1 MRNLQKKLMFFLFIC
16 IILQI
21 TYTTPVYSLCKLC
34 KNNSINN
41 FESIVSNNQLISKHA
56 IQIILI
62 MAIICVIL
70 IFYIIYDKLN
80 FKIKLQRIAYTDNL
94 TGANT
99 IDKFVI
105 LVGSEMCIRDRAYTD
120 NLTGA
125 NTIDKFVIDANK
137 ILCKN
142 TQVKYALLYIDIDK
156 FKYINDL
163 FGYEVG
169 NEILRNLTKIIKRNI
184 FEEEMFARISADN
197 FIIIMKYIEEEDI
210 TKRLKTIFEELD
222 LFNNNQEEKYKLV
235 LSCGIYF
242 ILPEDR
248 DINSIIDRA
257 NIPHKMAKGGHKS
270 SYAFYDNKI
279 HDQEIKEKEMENT
292 MFSSLEN
299 KEFIIYLQPKI
310 ELNTGEIQGSEA
322 LVRWKRPDKGLIPP
336 NEFIPFF
343 ERNGF
348 VINLDLYVLEE
359 VCIYLRKWIDAGINP
374 VTVSVNVSRI
384 HLYCNNFIETYK
396 NIIDKYNIPAKYI
409 ELELTESIIFDNFDI
424 LIDIMNNLKKIGFLI
439 SMDDFGSGYSSLNM
453 LKEIPMDILKLDQ
466 KFIMETYNSKRSKI
480 IVTKV
485 IEMAKELGMKVIS
498 EGVETEEQFKLLKEV
513 KCDMAQGYLF
523 GKPMP
528 IEEFE
533 HLIVSN
539 LVRG

>member
-21 TYTTPVYSLCKLC
+21 TYTTPVYSLCKLY

-41 FESIVSNNQLISKHA
+41 FEFIVSNNQLISKHA

-80 FKIKLQRIAYTDNL
+80 FKIKLQRI
-94 TGANT
+94 
-99 IDKFVI
+99 
-105 LVGSEMCIRDRAYTD
+105 AYTD

-169 NEILRNLTKIIKRNI
+169 NEILRNLTKIIKSNI

-197 FIIIMKYIEEEDI
+197 FIIIMKYIEEDI

-359 VCIYLRKWIDAGINP
+359 VCIYLRKWIDEGINP

>member
-1 MRNLQKKLMFFLFIC
+1 
-16 IILQI
+16 
-21 TYTTPVYSLCKLC
+21 
-34 KNNSINN
+34 
-41 FESIVSNNQLISKHA
+41 
-56 IQIILI
+56 
-62 MAIICVIL
+62 
-70 IFYIIYDKLN
+70 
-80 FKIKLQRIAYTDNL
+80 
-94 TGANT
+94 
-99 IDKFVI
+99 
-105 LVGSEMCIRDRAYTD
+105 
-120 NLTGA
+120 
-125 NTIDKFVIDANK
+125 
-137 ILCKN
+137 
-142 TQVKYALLYIDIDK
+142 
-156 FKYINDL
+156 KYINDL

-169 NEILRNLTKIIKRNI
+169 NEILRNLTKIIKSNT

-222 LFNNNQEEKYKLV
+222 MFNNNQEEKYKLV

-498 EGVETEEQFKLLKEV
+498 EGVETEEQFELLKEV

>member
-21 TYTTPVYSLCKLC
+21 THTIPVYSLNELH
-34 KNNSINN
+34 KNNSLNN
-41 FESIVSNNQLISKHA
+41 FESIMFNNQLISKYSL
-56 IQIILI
+56 QIICT
-62 MAIICVIL
+62 MTIICIIL

-80 FKIKLQRIAYTDNL
+80 VKIKLQKIAYTDSL
-94 TGANT
+94 TGAST
-99 IDKFVI
+99 
-105 LVGSEMCIRDRAYTD
+105 M
-120 NLTGA
+120 
-125 NTIDKFVIDANK
+125 DKFVIDANK
-137 ILCKN
+137 ILFKN
-142 TQVKYALLYIDIDK
+142 TQEKYALLYIDIDK

-169 NEILRNLTKIIKRNI
+169 NEILRNLTKIIKNNI
-184 FEEEMFARISADN
+184 FEDEIFARISADN
-197 FIIIMKYIEEEDI
+197 FTIIMKYVEEKDI
-210 TKRLKTIFEELD
+210 TNRLNNIFEELD

-242 ILPEDR
+242 ILPEDK

-299 KEFIIYLQPKI
+299 REFIVHLQPKI
-310 ELNTGEIQGSEA
+310 ELDTGEIQGSEA
-322 LVRWKRPDKGLIPP
+322 LVRWKSPDKGLIPP

-343 ERNGF
+343 EKNGF

-359 VCIYLRKWIDAGINP
+359 ICIQLRKWINAGINP
-374 VTVSVNVSRI
+374 VTISVNVSRI

-396 NIIDKYNIPAKYI
+396 NIIDKYGIPAKYI

-424 LIDIMNNLKKIGFLI
+424 LIDIMNNLKEIGFLI

-466 KFIMETYNSKRSKI
+466 KFIMETYNSNRSKI

-485 IEMAKELGMKVIS
+485 VEMAKELGMKVVS
-498 EGVETEEQFKLLKEV
+498 EGVETEEQFELLKEV

-533 HLIVSN
+533 KLIMYSSIK
-539 LVRG
+539 

>member
-1 MRNLQKKLMFFLFIC
+1 MTIIC
-16 IILQI
+16 IM
-21 TYTTPVYSLCKLC
+21 
-34 KNNSINN
+34 
-41 FESIVSNNQLISKHA
+41 LIS
-56 IQIILI
+56 
-62 MAIICVIL
+62 
-70 IFYIIYDKLN
+70 YIIYDKLN
-80 FKIKLQRIAYTDNL
+80 FKIKLQKI
-94 TGANT
+94 
-99 IDKFVI
+99 
-105 LVGSEMCIRDRAYTD
+105 AYTD

-169 NEILRNLTKIIKRNI
+169 NEILRNLTKIIKSNT

-197 FIIIMKYIEEEDI
+197 FIIIMKYIEEDI

-222 LFNNNQEEKYKLV
+222 MFNNNQEEKYKLV

-498 EGVETEEQFKLLKEV
+498 EGVETEEQFELLKEV

>member
-21 TYTTPVYSLCKLC
+21 TYTTPVYFLCKLY
-34 KNNSINN
+34 KNNSVNN
-41 FESIVSNNQLISKHA
+41 FESIVSNNQFISKYA

-62 MAIICVIL
+62 MAIICIML
-70 IFYIIYDKLN
+70 ISYIIYDKLN
-80 FKIKLQRIAYTDNL
+80 FKIKLQKI
-94 TGANT
+94 
-99 IDKFVI
+99 
-105 LVGSEMCIRDRAYTD
+105 AYTD

-169 NEILRNLTKIIKRNI
+169 NEILRNLTKIIKSNT

-197 FIIIMKYIEEEDI
+197 FIIIMKYIEEDI

-222 LFNNNQEEKYKLV
+222 MFNNNQEEKYKLV

-498 EGVETEEQFKLLKEV
+498 EGVETEEQFELLKEV

>member
-21 TYTTPVYSLCKLC
+21 TYTTPVYSLCKLY

-80 FKIKLQRIAYTDNL
+80 FKIKLQRI
-94 TGANT
+94 
-99 IDKFVI
+99 
-105 LVGSEMCIRDRAYTD
+105 AYTD

-336 NEFIPFF
+336 NEFIPF

-539 LVRG
+539 LIRG

>member
-21 TYTTPVYSLCKLC
+21 IYTTPVYSLHELY

-41 FESIVSNNQLISKHA
+41 FESIIFNNHFISKYA
-56 IQIILI
+56 LQIIFTMTIVCIILI
-62 MAIICVIL
+62 V
-70 IFYIIYDKLN
+70 YIIYDKLN
-80 FKIKLQRIAYTDNL
+80 FRIKLQKTAYTDSL
-94 TGANT
+94 TGANN
-99 IDKFVI
+99 IDKF
-105 LVGSEMCIRDRAYTD
+105 L
-120 NLTGA
+120 
-125 NTIDKFVIDANK
+125 IDTNK

-169 NEILRNLTKIIKRNI
+169 NEILRNLTKIIKNNT

-197 FIIIMKYIEEEDI
+197 FTVIMKYIEEEDI
-210 TKRLKTIFEELD
+210 TNRLEIIFKELD
-222 LFNNNQEEKYKLV
+222 LFNNSQEEKYKLV

-248 DINSIIDRA
+248 DVNSIIDRA
-257 NIPHKMAKGGHKS
+257 NIAHKMAKGGHKS

-299 KEFIIYLQPKI
+299 KEFIVYLQPKI

-322 LVRWKRPDKGLIPP
+322 LVRWKSPDKGLIPP

-343 ERNGF
+343 EKNGF

-359 VCIYLRKWIDAGINP
+359 VCMQLRRWINTGINP
-374 VTVSVNVSRI
+374 VTISVNVSRI

-396 NIIDKYNIPAKYI
+396 NIIDKYEIPAKYI
-409 ELELTESIIFDNFDI
+409 ELELTENIIFDNFDI
-424 LIDIMNNLKKIGFLI
+424 LIDIMNNLKEIGFLI

-466 KFIMETYNSKRSKI
+466 KFIMETYNSNRSKI

-485 IEMAKELGMKVIS
+485 VEMAKELGMRVIS
-498 EGVETEEQFKLLKEV
+498 EGVETEEQFELLKEV

-533 HLIVSN
+533 KLIVSSSTKE
-539 LVRG
+539 

>member
-21 TYTTPVYSLCKLC
+21 TYTTPVYSLFKLY

-105 LVGSEMCIRDRAYTD
+105 
-120 NLTGA
+120 
-125 NTIDKFVIDANK
+125 DANK

-169 NEILRNLTKIIKRNI
+169 NEILRNLTKIIKSNI

-197 FIIIMKYIEEEDI
+197 FIIIMKYIEEDI

>member
-21 TYTTPVYSLCKLC
+21 TYTTPVYSLCKLY

-105 LVGSEMCIRDRAYTD
+105 
-120 NLTGA
+120 
-125 NTIDKFVIDANK
+125 DANK

-169 NEILRNLTKIIKRNI
+169 NEILRNLTKIIKSNI

-197 FIIIMKYIEEEDI
+197 FIIIMKYIEEDI
-210 TKRLKTIFEELD
+210 RKRLKTIFEELD

-248 DINSIIDRA
+248 YINSIIDRA

>member
-21 TYTTPVYSLCKLC
+21 TYTTPVYSLCKLY

-105 LVGSEMCIRDRAYTD
+105 
-120 NLTGA
+120 
-125 NTIDKFVIDANK
+125 DANK

-169 NEILRNLTKIIKRNI
+169 NEILRNLTKIIKSNI

-248 DINSIIDRA
+248 DINSSIDRA

-374 VTVSVNVSRI
+374 VTVSRI

>member
-21 TYTTPVYSLCKLC
+21 TYTTPVYSLCKLY

-80 FKIKLQRIAYTDNL
+80 FKIKLQRI
-94 TGANT
+94 
-99 IDKFVI
+99 
-105 LVGSEMCIRDRAYTD
+105 AYTD

-197 FIIIMKYIEEEDI
+197 FIIIMKYIEEDI

-539 LVRG
+539 LIRG

>member
-1 MRNLQKKLMFFLFIC
+1 MRNLQKKLIFFLFIC

-21 TYTTPVYSLCKLC
+21 TYTTPVYSLCKLY
-34 KNNSINN
+34 KNNSVNN
-41 FESIVSNNQLISKHA
+41 FESIVSNNQFISKYA

-62 MAIICVIL
+62 MTIICIML
-70 IFYIIYDKLN
+70 ISYIIYDKLN
-80 FKIKLQRIAYTDNL
+80 FKIKLQKI
-94 TGANT
+94 
-99 IDKFVI
+99 
-105 LVGSEMCIRDRAYTD
+105 AYTD

-169 NEILRNLTKIIKRNI
+169 NEILRNLTKIIKSNT

-197 FIIIMKYIEEEDI
+197 FIIIMKYIEEDI

-222 LFNNNQEEKYKLV
+222 MFNNNQEEKYKLV

-498 EGVETEEQFKLLKEV
+498 EGVETEEQFELLKEV

>member
-21 TYTTPVYSLCKLC
+21 TYTTPVYSLCKLY
-34 KNNSINN
+34 KNNSVNN
-41 FESIVSNNQLISKHA
+41 FESIVSNNQFISKHA

-62 MAIICVIL
+62 MAIICMML

-80 FKIKLQRIAYTDNL
+80 FKIKLQKI
-94 TGANT
+94 
-99 IDKFVI
+99 
-105 LVGSEMCIRDRAYTD
+105 AYTD

-169 NEILRNLTKIIKRNI
+169 NEILRNLTKIIKSNI

-322 LVRWKRPDKGLIPP
+322 LVRWKHPDKGLIPP

-384 HLYCNNFIETYK
+384 QFYNTKFVETYSNIQNKYRIPK
-396 NIIDKYNIPAKYI
+396 NTI
-409 ELELTESIIFDNFDI
+409 EIEFTESVAFENQKHLLEIIHDLHEN
-424 LIDIMNNLKKIGFLI
+424 GFTCSL
-439 SMDDFGSGYSSLNM
+439 DDFGKGYSSLSVLKDLPFDVLKLDSMFFKASLDKDKEKIVIKNIVHM
-453 LKEIPMDILKLDQ
+453 LKELNITTVAEGIECKEQVEFLRDI
-466 KFIMETYNSKRSKI
+466 
-480 IVTKV
+480 
-485 IEMAKELGMKVIS
+485 G
-498 EGVETEEQFKLLKEV
+498 
-513 KCDMAQGYLF
+513 CDLVQGFVFY
-523 GKPMP
+523 KPMP
-528 IEEFE
+528 ILEFE
-533 HLIVSN
+533 KILDKEFVYNS
-539 LVRG
+539 

>member
-16 IILQI
+16 IILKI
-21 TYTTPVYSLCKLC
+21 THTIPVYSLNELY
-34 KNNSINN
+34 KNNSLNN
-41 FESIVSNNQLISKHA
+41 FESIMFNNQFISKYSL
-56 IQIILI
+56 QIICT
-62 MAIICVIL
+62 MTIICIIL

-80 FKIKLQRIAYTDNL
+80 VKIKLQKIAYTDSL
-94 TGANT
+94 TGAST
-99 IDKFVI
+99 
-105 LVGSEMCIRDRAYTD
+105 M
-120 NLTGA
+120 
-125 NTIDKFVIDANK
+125 DKFVIDANK
-137 ILCKN
+137 ILFKN
-142 TQVKYALLYIDIDK
+142 TQEKYALLYIDIDK

-169 NEILRNLTKIIKRNI
+169 NEILRNLTKIIKNNI
-184 FEEEMFARISADN
+184 FEDEIFARISADN
-197 FIIIMKYIEEEDI
+197 FTIIMKYVEEKDI
-210 TKRLKTIFEELD
+210 TNRLNNIFEELD

-242 ILPEDR
+242 ILPEDK

-299 KEFIIYLQPKI
+299 KEFIVHLQPKI
-310 ELNTGEIQGSEA
+310 ELDTGEIQGSEA
-322 LVRWKRPDKGLIPP
+322 LVRWKNPDKGLIPP

-343 ERNGF
+343 EKNGF

-359 VCIYLRKWIDAGINP
+359 ICIQLRKWINAGINP
-374 VTVSVNVSRI
+374 VTISVNVSRI

-396 NIIDKYNIPAKYI
+396 NIIDKYGIPAKYI
-409 ELELTESIIFDNFDI
+409 ELELTENIIFDNFDI
-424 LIDIMNNLKKIGFLI
+424 LIDIMNNLKEIGFLI

-466 KFIMETYNSKRSKI
+466 KFIMETYNSNRSKI

-485 IEMAKELGMKVIS
+485 IEMAKELGMKVVS
-498 EGVETEEQFKLLKEV
+498 EGVETEEQFELLKEV

-533 HLIVSN
+533 KLIMYSSIK
-539 LVRG
+539 

>member
-21 TYTTPVYSLCKLC
+21 TYTTPVYSLCKLY

-105 LVGSEMCIRDRAYTD
+105 
-120 NLTGA
+120 
-125 NTIDKFVIDANK
+125 DANK

-169 NEILRNLTKIIKRNI
+169 NEILRNLTKIIKSNI

-197 FIIIMKYIEEEDI
+197 FIIIMKYIEEDI

>member
-1 MRNLQKKLMFFLFIC
+1 
-16 IILQI
+16 
-21 TYTTPVYSLCKLC
+21 
-34 KNNSINN
+34 
-41 FESIVSNNQLISKHA
+41 
-56 IQIILI
+56 

-80 FKIKLQRIAYTDNL
+80 FKIKLQRI
-94 TGANT
+94 
-99 IDKFVI
+99 
-105 LVGSEMCIRDRAYTD
+105 AYTD

-197 FIIIMKYIEEEDI
+197 FIIIMKYIEEDI

>member
-80 FKIKLQRIAYTDNL
+80 FKIKLQRI
-94 TGANT
+94 
-99 IDKFVI
+99 
-105 LVGSEMCIRDRAYTD
+105 AYTD

-409 ELELTESIIFDNFDI
+409 ELE
-424 LIDIMNNLKKIGFLI
+424 IMNNLKKIGFLI

>member
-21 TYTTPVYSLCKLC
+21 TYTTPVYSLCKLY

-41 FESIVSNNQLISKHA
+41 FEFIVSNNQLISKHA

-80 FKIKLQRIAYTDNL
+80 FKIKLQRI
-94 TGANT
+94 
-99 IDKFVI
+99 
-105 LVGSEMCIRDRAYTD
+105 AYTD

-169 NEILRNLTKIIKRNI
+169 NEILRNLTKIIKSNI

-197 FIIIMKYIEEEDI
+197 FIIIMKYIEEDI

>member
-21 TYTTPVYSLCKLC
+21 TYTTPVYSLCKLY

-80 FKIKLQRIAYTDNL
+80 FKIKLQRI
-94 TGANT
+94 
-99 IDKFVI
+99 
-105 LVGSEMCIRDRAYTD
+105 AYTD

-197 FIIIMKYIEEEDI
+197 FIIIMKYIEEDI

-485 IEMAKELGMKVIS
+485 IEMAKELSMKVIS

>member
-1 MRNLQKKLMFFLFIC
+1 MRNLQKKLMFFLFIY

-21 TYTTPVYSLCKLC
+21 THTIPVYSLNEFY
-34 KNNSINN
+34 KNNSLNN
-41 FESIVSNNQLISKHA
+41 FESIMFSNQFISKYSLH
-56 IQIILI
+56 
-62 MAIICVIL
+62 IICTMTIICIIL

-80 FKIKLQRIAYTDNL
+80 ARIKLQKISYTDSL
-94 TGANT
+94 TGAST
-99 IDKFVI
+99 M
-105 LVGSEMCIRDRAYTD
+105 E
-120 NLTGA
+120 
-125 NTIDKFVIDANK
+125 KFVIDASK

-142 TQVKYALLYIDIDK
+142 TQEKYALLYIDIDK

-169 NEILRNLTKIIKRNI
+169 NKILRNLTKIIKNNI
-184 FEEEMFARISADN
+184 FEDEIFARISADN
-197 FIIIMKYIEEEDI
+197 FTIVMKYIEKKDI
-210 TKRLKTIFEELD
+210 TNRLNNIFEELD
-222 LFNNNQEEKYKLV
+222 LFNSNQEEKYKLV

-242 ILPEDR
+242 IVPKDR

-279 HDQEIKEKEMENT
+279 HDQEIKEKKMENT

-299 KEFIIYLQPKI
+299 KEFIVHLQPKI
-310 ELNTGEIQGSEA
+310 ELSTGEIQGSEA
-322 LVRWKRPDKGLIPP
+322 LVRWKSSDKGLIPP

-343 ERNGF
+343 EKNGF

-359 VCIYLRKWIDAGINP
+359 ICIQLRKWIDEGINP
-374 VTVSVNVSRI
+374 VTISVNVSRI

-396 NIIDKYNIPAKYI
+396 NIIDKYEIPARYI

-424 LIDIMNNLKKIGFLI
+424 LIDIMNNLKEIGFLI

-466 KFIMETYNSKRSKI
+466 KFIMETYNSNRSKI

-485 IEMAKELGMKVIS
+485 VEMAKELGMKVVS
-498 EGVETEEQFKLLKEV
+498 EGVETEEQFELLKEV

-533 HLIVSN
+533 KLIMYSSIK
-539 LVRG
+539 

>member
-21 TYTTPVYSLCKLC
+21 TYTTPVYSLCKLY

-105 LVGSEMCIRDRAYTD
+105 
-120 NLTGA
+120 
-125 NTIDKFVIDANK
+125 DANK

-169 NEILRNLTKIIKRNI
+169 NEILRNLTKIIKS
-184 FEEEMFARISADN
+184 RISADN

>member
-1 MRNLQKKLMFFLFIC
+1 MRNFKKKLMFFLFIC

-21 TYTTPVYSLCKLC
+21 TCTTSVYSLCKIY
-34 KNNSINN
+34 KNNSVNN
-41 FESIVSNNQLISKHA
+41 FEFIVSNNQLISKYA
-56 IQIILI
+56 LQMILI
-62 MAIICVIL
+62 MATICIIL

-80 FKIKLQRIAYTDNL
+80 FKIKLQKI
-94 TGANT
+94 
-99 IDKFVI
+99 
-105 LVGSEMCIRDRAYTD
+105 AYTD

-142 TQVKYALLYIDIDK
+142 TQVKYALLYI
-156 FKYINDL
+156 
-163 FGYEVG
+163 
-169 NEILRNLTKIIKRNI
+169 
-184 FEEEMFARISADN
+184 
-197 FIIIMKYIEEEDI
+197 YIEEEDI
-210 TKRLKTIFEELD
+210 TNRLKIIFEELD

-343 ERNGF
+343 EKNGF

-374 VTVSVNVSRI
+374 VTISVNVSRI

-485 IEMAKELGMKVIS
+485 VEMAKELGMKVIS
-498 EGVETEEQFKLLKEV
+498 EGVETEEQFELLKEV

-539 LVRG
+539 LIRG

>member
-1 MRNLQKKLMFFLFIC
+1 
-16 IILQI
+16 
-21 TYTTPVYSLCKLC
+21 
-34 KNNSINN
+34 
-41 FESIVSNNQLISKHA
+41 
-56 IQIILI
+56 
-62 MAIICVIL
+62 
-70 IFYIIYDKLN
+70 
-80 FKIKLQRIAYTDNL
+80 
-94 TGANT
+94 
-99 IDKFVI
+99 
-105 LVGSEMCIRDRAYTD
+105 
-120 NLTGA
+120 
-125 NTIDKFVIDANK
+125 
-137 ILCKN
+137 
-142 TQVKYALLYIDIDK
+142 
-156 FKYINDL
+156 
-163 FGYEVG
+163 
-169 NEILRNLTKIIKRNI
+169 
-184 FEEEMFARISADN
+184 
-197 FIIIMKYIEEEDI
+197 MKYIEEEDI

-322 LVRWKRPDKGLIPP
+322 LVRWKHPDKGLIPP

-348 VINLDLYVLEE
+348 VI
-359 VCIYLRKWIDAGINP
+359 
-374 VTVSVNVSRI
+374 TVSVNVSRI

>member
-21 TYTTPVYSLCKLC
+21 IHTIPVYSLNEFYQ
-34 KNNSINN
+34 NNSLSN
-41 FESIVSNNQLISKHA
+41 FESIMFNNQFISKYSL
-56 IQIILI
+56 QIICIMTMICIMLI
-62 MAIICVIL
+62 L
-70 IFYIIYDKLN
+70 YIIYDKLR
-80 FKIKLQRIAYTDNL
+80 FRIKLQKVAYTDGL
-94 TGANT
+94 TGAST
-99 IDKFVI
+99 
-105 LVGSEMCIRDRAYTD
+105 M
-120 NLTGA
+120 
-125 NTIDKFVIDANK
+125 DKFVIDANK

-142 TQVKYALLYIDIDK
+142 TQEKYALLYIDIDK

-169 NEILRNLTKIIKRNI
+169 NEILRNLTKIIKNNI
-184 FEEEMFARISADN
+184 FEDEIFARISADN
-197 FIIIMKYIEEEDI
+197 FTIIMKYIEEKDI
-210 TKRLKTIFEELD
+210 TNRLNIIFEELD

-242 ILPEDR
+242 ILSEDR

-257 NIPHKMAKGGHKS
+257 NIPHKIAKGGHKS

-299 KEFIIYLQPKI
+299 KEFIVHLQPKI
-310 ELNTGEIQGSEA
+310 ELDTGEIQGSEA
-322 LVRWKRPDKGLIPP
+322 LVRWKSSNKGLIPP

-343 ERNGF
+343 EKNGF

-359 VCIYLRKWIDAGINP
+359 MCIQLRKWIDAGINP
-374 VTVSVNVSRI
+374 VTISVNVSRI

-396 NIIDKYNIPAKYI
+396 NIIDKYEIPAKYI

-466 KFIMETYNSKRSKI
+466 KFIMETYNSNRSKI

-485 IEMAKELGMKVIS
+485 VEMAKELGMKVVS
-498 EGVETEEQFKLLKEV
+498 EGVETEEQFQLLKEV

-533 HLIVSN
+533 KLIMYSSIK
-539 LVRG
+539 

>member
-21 TYTTPVYSLCKLC
+21 TYTTPVYSLCKLY

-80 FKIKLQRIAYTDNL
+80 FKIKLQRI
-94 TGANT
+94 
-99 IDKFVI
+99 
-105 LVGSEMCIRDRAYTD
+105 AYTD

-197 FIIIMKYIEEEDI
+197 FIIIMKYIEEDI

>member
-1 MRNLQKKLMFFLFIC
+1 MRKLQKKLMVFLFIC
-16 IILQI
+16 IILQVK
-21 TYTTPVYSLCKLC
+21 YTTPVYSLHKLY

-41 FESIVSNNQLISKHA
+41 FESSLFNKHFISHYA
-56 IQIILI
+56 LQIIFTI
-62 MAIICVIL
+62 TIICLVL
-70 IFYIIYDKLN
+70 IFYIIYDKLSLRV
-80 FKIKLQRIAYTDNL
+80 KLQKIVYTDAL
-94 TGANT
+94 TGAST
-99 IDKFVI
+99 
-105 LVGSEMCIRDRAYTD
+105 M
-120 NLTGA
+120 
-125 NTIDKFVIDANK
+125 DKFVIDAKK
-137 ILCKN
+137 ILSKN
-142 TQVKYALLYIDIDK
+142 THEKYALLYIDIDK

-169 NEILRNLTKIIKRNI
+169 NKILCSLTNIIKHNI
-184 FEEEMFARISADN
+184 FEEEIFARISADN
-197 FIIIMKYIEEEDI
+197 FTIIMKYREEEDI
-210 TKRLKTIFEELD
+210 VNRLKCIFKELD

-242 ILPEDR
+242 ILPEDK
-248 DINSIIDRA
+248 DINPIIDRA

-299 KEFIIYLQPKI
+299 KEFIVYLQPKI

-322 LVRWKRPDKGLIPP
+322 LVRWKSCDKGLIPP

-343 ERNGF
+343 EKNGF
-348 VINLDLYVLEE
+348 IINLDLYVLEE
-359 VCIYLRKWIDAGINP
+359 VCIQLRRWIDTGINP
-374 VTVSVNVSRI
+374 VTISVNVSRI

-396 NIIDKYNIPAKYI
+396 NIIEKYNIPAKYI

-424 LIDIMNNLKKIGFLI
+424 LIDIMNSLKEIGFLI

-466 KFIMETYNSKRSKI
+466 KFIMETYNSNRSKI

-485 IEMAKELGMKVIS
+485 VEMAKELGMKVIS

-523 GKPMP
+523 GRPMP

-533 HLIVSN
+533 KLIAYTSAKE
-539 LVRG
+539 

>member
-21 TYTTPVYSLCKLC
+21 TYTTPVYSLCKLY

-105 LVGSEMCIRDRAYTD
+105 
-120 NLTGA
+120 
-125 NTIDKFVIDANK
+125 DANK

-169 NEILRNLTKIIKRNI
+169 NEILRNLTKIIKSNI

-348 VINLDLYVLEE
+348 VINL
-359 VCIYLRKWIDAGINP
+359 
-374 VTVSVNVSRI
+374 
-384 HLYCNNFIETYK
+384 
-396 NIIDKYNIPAKYI
+396 
-409 ELELTESIIFDNFDI
+409 
-424 LIDIMNNLKKIGFLI
+424 
-439 SMDDFGSGYSSLNM
+439 
-453 LKEIPMDILKLDQ
+453 
-466 KFIMETYNSKRSKI
+466 
-480 IVTKV
+480 
-485 IEMAKELGMKVIS
+485 
-498 EGVETEEQFKLLKEV
+498 
-513 KCDMAQGYLF
+513 
-523 GKPMP
+523 
-528 IEEFE
+528 
-533 HLIVSN
+533 
-539 LVRG
+539 

>member
-1 MRNLQKKLMFFLFIC
+1 MRNFKKKLMFFLFIC

-21 TYTTPVYSLCKLC
+21 TCTTSVYSLCKIY
-34 KNNSINN
+34 KNNSVNN
-41 FESIVSNNQLISKHA
+41 FEFIVSNNQLISKYA
-56 IQIILI
+56 LQMILI
-62 MAIICVIL
+62 MATICIIL

-80 FKIKLQRIAYTDNL
+80 FKIKLQKI
-94 TGANT
+94 
-99 IDKFVI
+99 
-105 LVGSEMCIRDRAYTD
+105 AYTD

-169 NEILRNLTKIIKRNI
+169 NEILRNLTKIIKSNI

-197 FIIIMKYIEEEDI
+197 FIIIMKYIEEDI
-210 TKRLKTIFEELD
+210 TNRLKIIFEELD

-343 ERNGF
+343 EKNGF

-374 VTVSVNVSRI
+374 VTISVNVSRI

-485 IEMAKELGMKVIS
+485 VEMAKELGMKVIS
-498 EGVETEEQFKLLKEV
+498 EGVETEEQFELLKEV

-539 LVRG
+539 LIRG

>member
-1 MRNLQKKLMFFLFIC
+1 
-16 IILQI
+16 
-21 TYTTPVYSLCKLC
+21 
-34 KNNSINN
+34 
-41 FESIVSNNQLISKHA
+41 QLISKHA

-80 FKIKLQRIAYTDNL
+80 FKIKLQRI
-94 TGANT
+94 
-99 IDKFVI
+99 
-105 LVGSEMCIRDRAYTD
+105 AYTD

-169 NEILRNLTKIIKRNI
+169 NEILRNLTKIIKSNI

-197 FIIIMKYIEEEDI
+197 FIIIMKYIEEDI

-539 LVRG
+539 LIRG

>member
-21 TYTTPVYSLCKLC
+21 TYTTPVYSLCKLY

-41 FESIVSNNQLISKHA
+41 FESIVSNNQFISKYA

-62 MAIICVIL
+62 MAIICMML

-80 FKIKLQRIAYTDNL
+80 FKIKLQKI
-94 TGANT
+94 
-99 IDKFVI
+99 
-105 LVGSEMCIRDRAYTD
+105 AYTD

-169 NEILRNLTKIIKRNI
+169 NEILRNLTKIIKSNI

-197 FIIIMKYIEEEDI
+197 FIIIMKYIEEDI

-310 ELNTGEIQGSEA
+310 DLNTGEIQGSEA